1 MEALQ
6 NLKRCIR
13 EYKEVDDQIRDIN
26 KTVQEMR
33 EKRKSVEA
41 EMAEIVKLPQFN
53 QIEKLKIEDDGSLI
67 SIQRPNMWS
76 KAWTLSKKD
85 LVDFV
90 NQYFATT
97 HTPNPSDCV
106 QFVVEKKK
114 TGLVANEYAFN
125 RTVPNEIS
133 KD

>member
-1 MEALQ
+1 MAEPLQ
-6 NLKRCIR
+6 TLKRCIR

-33 EKRKSVEA
+33 EKRRKVEA

-90 NQYFATT
+90 NQYFMTT
-97 HTPNPSDCV
+97 RSPNPSDCV

-114 TGLVANEYAFN
+114 TSLVANEYAFN

-133 KD
+133 